1 LLIFVT
7 EWYVSRNT
15 KKYQVIEKFKM
26 GEPYCN
32 DPRCQRN
39 RNGERHRAHVISEKL
54 ANIYFGENYCN
65 DPRCQRNRNGERH
78 EAHNER
84 IIQNETTVE
93 RLFGTT
99 EAYPYCNDPRC
110 QANRGGERH
119 RPHSPDDPYF
129 CYIQY
134 MGGHKAYPSPSST
147 TMHFYED
154 RIEVDSPK
162 LVIPYRSMKNIE
174 NMTEKRISI
183 LRVVALGLIFV
194 PLAIV
199 GALWKKNH
207 IYTIIRFSD
216 DSDDQMIIVDFDKNL
231 DSAQS
236 IIYNRMLEFRNKR

>member
-1 LLIFVT
+1 M
-7 EWYVSRNT
+7 ECYVSRNT
-15 KKYQVIEKFKM
+15 KKYQVIVNFRM

-39 RNGERHRAHVISEKL
+39 RNGERHKAHVISEKL

-93 RLFGTT
+93 RLFGNT
-99 EAYPYCNDPRC
+99 ETYPYCNDSRC
-110 QANRGGERH
+110 QTNRGGERH
-119 RPHSPDDPYF
+119 RPHSPDNPYIY
-129 CYIQY
+129 YIQY

-154 RIEVDSPK
+154 RIEVGSPK
-162 LVIPYRSMKNIE
+162 LVIHYRSMKNIE

-183 LRVVALGLIFV
+183 LRVVALGLIFI

-207 IYTIIRFSD
+207 IYSIIRFSD
-216 DSDDQMIIVDFDKNL
+216 EADDQMIIVDFGKNL

-236 IIYNRMLEFRNKR
+236 VIYNRMLEFRNKR